1 MKMKKK
7 LTYNEQLIDWIL
19 QFGTTD
25 SPSDSQFS
33 ATQVADLIM
42 KFNSDKSSGK
52 IKFDK
57 V

>member
-1 MKMKKK
+1 MKKK
-7 LTYNEQLIDWIL
+7 LPYKEQLIDWVL
-19 QFGTTD
+19 KFSTTD

-33 ATQVADLIM
+33 AAQVADLIM

-57 V
+57 I